1 MQRTIAF
8 SNSKNVWTTRYSF
21 ISACMGWIRNFMVS
35 APRTSMNN
43 QVLYKHDES
52 SSDNNRFYGV
62 QAASTI
68 GVTFND
74 KPSSNKQFKSF
85 SIESGDPSVISGLNT
100 FVVNRS
106 GTQAVDKNTTISSLR
121 EKGGIVYGNIPEEE
135 RTTMSNIEYI
145 GQVQSVV
152 GLYDDSDEIS
162 LDEAEALGYP
172 QNISDQLLYV
182 KLDSVE
188 SVPLSHKGAFLLR
201 EQNIENFR
209 NIPTSPLQ
217 LPTQIGPQYVDLP
230 IYYNGGLIVRSAGMN
245 PVIGDRLFFGY
256 NGVNGEAPKGQYAD
270 AVISLGSGDFE
281 VYALNVEYSPT
292 SLDHNK

>member
-21 ISACMGWIRNFMVS
+21 VSACMGWIRNFMVS

-74 KPSSNKQFKSF
+74 KPSSNKQFKAF
-85 SIESGDPSVISGLNT
+85 SIESGDPSVVSGLNT

-106 GTQAVDKNTTISSLR
+106 GAQSIDKNTTIGSLK

-135 RTTMSNIEYI
+135 RITMSNIEYI

-162 LDEAEALGYP
+162 LDEANALGYP
-172 QNISDQLLYV
+172 AAAADYLLYV
-182 KLDSVE
+182 KLDSIE
-188 SVPLSHKGAFLLR
+188 SVPLSHKSARLLR
-201 EQNIENFR
+201 EVDVQSFKQGF
-209 NIPTSPLQ
+209 SSQLQ
-217 LPTQIGPQYVDLP
+217 LPTQIYGDELP
-230 IYYNGGLIVRSAGMN
+230 IYYNGGLIVRSSSTVPIA
-245 PVIGDRLFFGY
+245 GDRLFFGY
-256 NGVNGEAPKGQYAD
+256 SNANGEAPKGQYAD
-270 AVISLGSGDFE
+270 AIVSLGSDDFE
-281 VYALNVEYSPT
+281 VYALNVEYSQT
-292 SLDHNK
+292 NLDHGK